1 MSVFRLSTEQ
11 HILYPCTEIDG
22 IQITIQN
29 CGLHQTDVL
38 VEVDSPDGLLLRE
51 LRNLKTQADYT
62 SLFMLKNISTH
73 GKPFILQIVSNA
85 RNKDTLLVLAELI
98 QGSTIIASHT
108 NRDFTIFE

>member
-11 HILYPCTEIDG
+11 HIHYPYQEIDA

-51 LRNLKTQADYT
+51 LRNLKTQNEYP
-62 SLFMLKNISTH
+62 SLFMLKNISTY
-73 GKPFILQIVSNA
+73 GNPFILQVVSNT
-85 RNKDTLLVLAELI
+85 RNKDTLLVLVELMK
-98 QGSTIIASHT
+98 GSTIIASHT
-108 NRDFTIFE
+108 NRDFTVFE